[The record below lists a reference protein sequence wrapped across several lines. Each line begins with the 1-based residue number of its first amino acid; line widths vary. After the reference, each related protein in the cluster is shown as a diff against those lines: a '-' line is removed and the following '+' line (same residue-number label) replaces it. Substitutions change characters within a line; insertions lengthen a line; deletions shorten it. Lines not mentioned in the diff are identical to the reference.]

1 MNWTIG
7 EARKRFAELIR
18 AASRRPQPIYRRKRL
33 EAVLISAKQYGEFE
47 QWRRAHR
54 GKSVEEAFAEYRVI
68 AGEEGYEL
76 EVPERRDRAID
87 WPGGG
92 KAR

>member
-18 AASRRPQPIYRRKRL
+18 AASRRPQPVYRRDKL
-33 EAVLISAKQYGEFE
+33 EAVLIGAKQYAEFE

-54 GKSVEEAFAEYRVI
+54 GKSVGEAFAEYRVV
-68 AGEEGYEL
+68 AGEEGYKL
-76 EVPERRDRAID
+76 EVPQRRDRAVG
-87 WPGGG
+87 WSSG
-92 KAR
+92 